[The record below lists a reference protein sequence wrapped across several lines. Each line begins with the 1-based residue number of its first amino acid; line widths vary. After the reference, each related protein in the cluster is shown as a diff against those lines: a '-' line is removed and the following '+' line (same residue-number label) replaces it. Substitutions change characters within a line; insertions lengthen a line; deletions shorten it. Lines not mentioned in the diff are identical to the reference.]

1 MSELAQNQGS
11 TVSDQKPD
19 DEISLLDIF
28 AVLWRRRVMIVAVT
42 LAAAAGIVAFSI
54 ISLVLPPE
62 TSPLPNEYTP
72 TALMLINDSSSGGGM
87 ASMLS
92 ASGLGG
98 LAGLAGVSA
107 GSTLSGLA
115 TYLTGANTLLD
126 AVVDEFDLIA
136 RYKITVPRK
145 KAKSPR
151 ADSRKALREKLE
163 AAYNEESGVFS
174 ISFTDTDPAFARRV
188 VNYCVGYLQTW
199 FDELGVDKNKLEK
212 ENLEKNIE
220 NTYDEIL
227 SLELETRRLEQ
238 SVQRGSVNVPS
249 ISLDLSR
256 IQMELGAQR
265 QVYAQ
270 LKVQY
275 ELLKVAMASEKPV
288 FQVLELAEIPD
299 RKSGPS
305 RGLLCIIVVFAA
317 GFFSVFLAFAL
328 NALDNIKSDPEAM
341 AKLQSREKKN
351 VDRGIPKRNL

>member
-1 MSELAQNQGS
+1 
-11 TVSDQKPD
+11 
-19 DEISLLDIF
+19 
-28 AVLWRRRVMIVAVT
+28 MIIVITLVAMV
-42 LAAAAGIVAFSI
+42 GVVVFSI
-54 ISLVLPPE
+54 ISLLLPPE

-72 TALMLINDSSSGGGM
+72 KALMLINNASSSGGGM
-87 ASMLS
+87 AAMLG

-98 LAGLAGVSA
+98 LAGLAGVSG
-107 GSTLSGLA
+107 GSTFSGLA

-126 AVVDEFDLIA
+126 AVVDEFDMIA
-136 RYKITVPRK
+136 RYKISTPK
-145 KAKSPR
+145 KQSKSPR
-151 ADSRKALREKLE
+151 TDSRDVLKQKLT
-163 AAYNEESGVFS
+163 AAYDDKSGVFS
-174 ISFTDTDPAFARRV
+174 ISFTDTDPAFAQRV

-220 NTYDEIL
+220 NTYEGIR

-238 SVQRGSVNVPS
+238 SVQMGGAQLPS
-249 ISLDLSR
+249 ISLDLNR

-275 ELLKVAMASEKPV
+275 ELLKVSMASEKPV

-305 RGLLCIIVVFAA
+305 RGMLCIIVSFAA
-317 GFFSVFLAFAL
+317 GFFSVFLAFVL
-328 NALDNIKSDPEAM
+328 NALDNIKRDPEAM
-341 AKLQSREKKN
+341 AKLRGREKN
-351 VDRGIPKRNL
+351 TGRTR